1 MSLARLITILPA
13 AVAALLLAPR
23 ASEAQLV
30 RGSVRSIASEL
41 PLQSVQV
48 VLRDTLGVILATTLS
63 DEQGYFALRST
74 AARPFSVQ
82 ARRLGF
88 QMAETDVLR
97 FSDGDTLELEFK
109 LSEVT
114 VGLEA
119 VEVTGMLQLNEQRL
133 EEAERRG
140 WQVYDP
146 ETVAM
151 HRDRASDLEGL
162 LRSVGAQ
169 SLVFPRSTRE
179 CIRNARTNRLTQ
191 TPGVPN
197 QGCITYIVDGQVL
210 GTERHFVLPQDI
222 YFMAI
227 LSPSQSRAQYGSRA
241 MDGAIAIFT
250 RARGDRTDRPPPLP
264 PRDAERG
271 GRRPAPPPGAAGTPP
286 AQPPA
291 AGVPPVVPPPPVRPP
306 R

>member
-1 MSLARLITILPA
+1 VTSA
-13 AVAALLLAPR
+13 
-23 ASEAQLV
+23 
-30 RGSVRSIASEL
+30 L
-41 PLQSVQV
+41 PLPSVQV
-48 VLRDTLGVILATTLS
+48 VLRDTLGVILAATTS
-63 DEQGYFALRST
+63 DEQGYFALRS
-74 AARPFSVQ
+74 AVQRPFSVQ

-97 FSDGDTLELEFK
+97 FSAGDTLELEFK

-114 VGLEA
+114 VGMEA

-146 ETVAM
+146 ETVAQ
-151 HRDRASDLEGL
+151 HRDRAADLEGL

-169 SLVFPRSTRE
+169 SLIFPRSNRE
-179 CIRNARTNRLTQ
+179 CIRNSRTNRLTQ
-191 TPGVPN
+191 TPGVQN

-222 YFMAI
+222 YFMAV

-264 PRDAERG
+264 PRAGDSER
-271 GRRPAPPPGAAGTPP
+271 R
-286 AQPPA
+286 
-291 AGVPPVVPPPPVRPP
+291 PPPPAGAAPGTRPPEVPLGGPAHTRPP

>member
-1 MSLARLITILPA
+1 MKALTRYAPL
-13 AVAALLLAPR
+13 AVALAVCL
-23 ASEAQLV
+23 ASAPKAGEAQLV
-30 RGSVRSIASEL
+30 RGSVRSVTSAL
-41 PLQSVQV
+41 PLPSVQV
-48 VLRDTLGVILATTLS
+48 VLRDTLGVILAATTS
-63 DEQGYFALRST
+63 DEQGFFALRS
-74 AARPFSVQ
+74 AAQRPFSVQ

-97 FSDGDTLELEFK
+97 FGAGDTLELEFK

-114 VGLEA
+114 VGMEA

-146 ETVAM
+146 ETVAQ
-151 HRDRASDLEGL
+151 HRDRAADLEGL

-169 SLVFPRSTRE
+169 SLIFPRSSRE
-179 CIRNARTNRLTQ
+179 CIRNSRTNRLTQ
-191 TPGVPN
+191 TPGVQN

-222 YFMAI
+222 YFMAV

-264 PRDAERG
+264 PRAGDA
-271 GRRPAPPPGAAGTPP
+271 RRPNAAPERPPEASGSPP
-286 AQPPA
+286 DPAPSSPA
-291 AGVPPVVPPPPVRPP
+291 ARRP
-306 R
+306 

>member
-1 MSLARLITILPA
+1 MTTALPLPA
-13 AVAALLLAPR
+13 
-23 ASEAQLV
+23 
-30 RGSVRSIASEL
+30 
-41 PLQSVQV
+41 VQV
-48 VLRDTLGVILATTLS
+48 VLRDTLGVILASTTS
-63 DEQGYFALRST
+63 DDQGYFTLSSS

-82 ARRLGF
+82 ARRLGY

-97 FSDGDTLELEFK
+97 FTVGDTLELEFK

-114 VGLEA
+114 VGLDA
-119 VEVTGMLQLNEQRL
+119 VEVTGMVQMNEARL

-151 HRDRASDLEGL
+151 HRDRANDLEGL

-169 SLVFPRSTRE
+169 SLVFPRSNRE
-179 CIRNARTNRLTQ
+179 CIRNSRTPRVTQ
-191 TPGVPN
+191 TAGMQN

-264 PRDAERG
+264 PRDAAR
-271 GRRPAPPPGAAGTPP
+271 GRRPAPPPAAAGSGP

-291 AGVPPVVPPPPVRPP
+291 AQVPPSVPPAPTRPP
-306 R
+306 L